1 MSQTFDPENPERNGG
16 ENEGRAH
23 GAPDSAAGHGPAYP
37 YGYPA
42 AQGSP
47 AAPGYPG
54 GSWQAGGPGY
64 GSVPPPPPRSHHR
77 RWLAITAAT
86 ALAAGAGVGA
96 LIGTMNTGAAGTATA
111 VSKTMLS
118 TSQIASRVDPALVD
132 VVSTDGY
139 QGATSAGTG
148 IVLSSTGEVLTNN
161 HVVNGA
167 TSIKVTDIG
176 NGKTYT
182 ATVVGYD
189 ATHDVAVIQLQD
201 ASGLTTASLG
211 NSSTVQTGDSVT
223 ALGNAEGKGG
233 TPSVA
238 PGTVTALN
246 QSITASDE
254 LSNVSEQLTGLIE
267 TNAPIQPGDSGG
279 SLVNSYGQV
288 IGMDTAAGS
297 SDQTQ
302 GQSSTA
308 TATQA
313 YAIPINEA
321 VSIAQQ
327 IESGTTTADVHIGA
341 TAFLGLEI
349 GSSSTGSSPS
359 SGSNGFGGFG
369 GSNGFGGFGGSNG
382 SDGSNGF
389 GGFGGQSGDGSQS
402 GQGSQGSTSGV
413 SVAGTVSG
421 SPAAN
426 AGLTQGDTITA
437 IGGQS
442 VNSAEDVAHTLVKY
456 HPGNS
461 ISVTW
466 VDASGQSHTAN
477 LTLTTGPTA

>member
-1 MSQTFDPENPERNGG
+1 M
-16 ENEGRAH
+16 
-23 GAPDSAAGHGPAYP
+23 
-37 YGYPA
+37 
-42 AQGSP
+42 
-47 AAPGYPG
+47 
-54 GSWQAGGPGY
+54 
-64 GSVPPPPPRSHHR
+64 PPRRSHKR
-77 RWLAITAAT
+77 GLIAT
-86 ALAAGAGVGA
+86 GAVALAAGAALGGLIGSMDHTAVGA
-96 LIGTMNTGAAGTATA
+96 VTAT
-111 VSKTMLS
+111 SKTALS
-118 TSQIASRVDPALVD
+118 ASQIASRVDPALVD

-161 HVVNGA
+161 HVIEGA

-176 NGKTYT
+176 NGKTYA

-189 ATHDVAVIQLQD
+189 ASHDVAVIQLQG

-211 NSSTVQTGDSVT
+211 DSSSVQAGDSVT

-238 PGTVTALN
+238 TGAVTALN

-279 SLVNSYGQV
+279 SLVNAYGQV
-288 IGMDTAAGS
+288 IGIDTAGS
-297 SDQTQ
+297 SNYQFQ
-302 GQSSTA
+302 GQSS

-321 VSIAQQ
+321 LSIAKQ
-327 IESGTTTADVHIGA
+327 IEASTTSADVHIGA
-341 TAFLGLEI
+341 TAFLGLQI
-349 GSSSTGSSPS
+349 GGSSGN
-359 SGSNGFGGFG
+359 SG
-369 GSNGFGGFGGSNG
+369 
-382 SDGSNGF
+382 GF
-389 GGFGGQSGDGSQS
+389 GGFGGQNSQS
-402 GQGSQGSTSGV
+402 GTSGV
-413 SVAGTVSG
+413 TIAGTVSG

-442 VNSAEDVAHTLVKY
+442 VTSAQDVAHTLVKY
-456 HPGNS
+456 HPGDS
-461 ISVTW
+461 ISVSWT
-466 VDASGQSHTAN
+466 DASGQSHTTN
-477 LTLTTGPTA
+477 LTLTTGPAA